1 MTGTVPLV
9 AASIDWH
16 GANCFPRSVLGDQVF
31 NDAPCGE

>member
-16 GANCFPRSVLGDQVF
+16 GEYCFPCSMLGDQVF
-31 NDAPCGE
+31 NEAPWW

>member
-16 GANCFPRSVLGDQVF
+16 GPKGFPRSMLGDQVF
-31 NDAPCGE
+31 NEAPW